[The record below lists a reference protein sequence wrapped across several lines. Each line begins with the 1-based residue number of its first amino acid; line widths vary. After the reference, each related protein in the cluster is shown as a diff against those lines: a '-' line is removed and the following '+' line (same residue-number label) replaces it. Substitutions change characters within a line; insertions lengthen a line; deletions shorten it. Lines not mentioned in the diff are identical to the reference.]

1 MLSIY
6 LAQIFKKK
14 RVIVTGSLQRY
25 RDFIFIDDVVKA
37 LEKCINFKKYEIYN
51 IGTGVKT
58 KVKDIIKL
66 IFKRLNL
73 TSKNNIILKKSS
85 SGDTWGSYADIKR
98 AVSSG
103 WSPKTNIDLG
113 LKKTIINIMKF

>member
-6 LAQIFKKK
+6 LAQIFKK

-58 KVKDIIKL
+58 KVRDIIKL

-73 TSKNNIILKKSS
+73 TSKNNIILKNQVLRHLGIVCRHKESS
-85 SGDTWGSYADIKR
+85 F
-98 AVSSG
+98 
-103 WSPKTNIDLG
+103 L
-113 LKKTIINIMKF
+113 